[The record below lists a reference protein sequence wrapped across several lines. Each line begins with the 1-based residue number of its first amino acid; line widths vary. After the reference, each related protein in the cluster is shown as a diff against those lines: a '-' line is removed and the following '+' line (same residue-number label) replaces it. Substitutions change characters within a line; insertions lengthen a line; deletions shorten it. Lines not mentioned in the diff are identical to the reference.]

1 MTLQEL
7 EEKIQ
12 NLLDII
18 AIEQLQTKLIYA
30 NDDGDWQGLAEL
42 FVEDGVG
49 EFGPFGHIEGKEEL
63 GKFFKGI
70 PDSLPFR
77 FHTLANPLIKIDG
90 EKATGRWAFR
100 ASVTQAP
107 ANRACWIAGEYI
119 SDYVKVNGK
128 WKFKKVANRFHYI
141 TPYDEGW
148 VKTKMC

>member
-1 MTLQEL
+1 MTLDGL
-7 EEKIQ
+7 EERVRH
-12 NLLDII
+12 LEDIR

-42 FVEDGVG
+42 FVEDGID
-49 EFGPFGHIEGKEEL
+49 EI

-77 FHTLANPLIKIDG
+77 FHTLANPIIKIEG
-90 EKATGRWAFR
+90 EEASGRWAFR

-119 SDYVKVNGK
+119 CDYVKVNGE

-141 TPYDEGW
+141 TPYNEGW

>member
-1 MTLQEL
+1 MTLEEL
-7 EEKIQ
+7 EERVRH
-12 NLLDII
+12 LEDIE
-18 AIEQLQTKLIYA
+18 AIEKLQTKLIYA
-30 NDDGDWQGLAEL
+30 NDDGDWQGLADL

-49 EFGPFGHIEGKEEL
+49 EFGPFGHIEGKDEL

-70 PDSLPFR
+70 PASLPFR
-77 FHTLANPLIKIDG
+77 FHTLANPIIKIEG

-119 SDYVKVNGK
+119 SDYVKVKGE
-128 WKFKKVANRFHYI
+128 WKFKKVTNKFHYI